1 MLELTL
7 SREILNA
14 RTSPLLR
21 LPAELRNRVYDYVF
35 GNIVITTGTATIHR
49 RPLRRTQINFR
60 RPSVRRTYDYLS
72 AREQGSYKD
81 LKYLCGLMFVCRKL
95 YMETQ
100 LLPFASSTFYI
111 GIYCISRLQ
120 LKLAIKHRN
129 VVSHI
134 SIDYSA
140 IRPQYCTSKA
150 IFEYCDLVSLVGL
163 KRITVLGCPDY
174 CRLNKAGEDKIVA
187 NLRQHTGRD
196 DIVVEFERVAP
207 LEHAL
212 MVKWYST

>member
-35 GNIVITTGTATIHR
+35 GNIVITMARATNR
-49 RPLRRTQINFR
+49 GPAKR
-60 RPSVRRTYDYLS
+60 RRTYRYYLS
-72 AREQGSYKD
+72 ARQQSSSKN
-81 LKYLCGLMFVCRKL
+81 LKSLCGLIFVCRKL
-95 YMETQ
+95 YAETQ
-100 LLPFASSTFYI
+100 LLPFTSSMFYI
-111 GIYCISRLQ
+111 ETHCIKRLQ
-120 LKLAIKHRN
+120 LTVAPRLWA

-134 SIDYSA
+134 SMDYSA
-140 IRPQYCTSKA
+140 IRPQYCTSKE
-150 IFEYCDLVSLVGL
+150 IFDYCDLVSLVGL